1 MKNFKKLLTLLLV
14 GVVLMLIIG
23 CATTPSTSDET
34 IQDFVKIVVDKDYM
48 DIDGAKLIDYM
59 QALKEDGSLDY
70 AEDSGMIT
78 SINGKANTA
87 DYSVCWMLYTDDAEL
102 SNTAWGTVEI
112 DGKIYASAISGAN
125 DMAIKDGA
133 TYVWVYK
140 AF

>member
-14 GVVLMLIIG
+14 GVVLMLVIG

-34 IQDFVKIVVDKDYM
+34 IQEFVKIVVDKDYM

>member
-14 GVVLMLIIG
+14 GVVLMLVIG
-23 CATTPSTSDET
+23 CETTPSTSDET

>member
-1 MKNFKKLLTLLLV
+1 MKNLKKLLTLLLV
-14 GVVLMLIIG
+14 GVVLMLVIG

>member
-14 GVVLMLIIG
+14 GVVLMLVIG